1 MIEIILILLLSFC
14 LFKFFQGSD
23 RTCDCH
29 QPIEH
34 FRAVERSMA
43 KHANREQLEAMR
55 LEFANGLIGEYP
67 DLDKSID
74 FGND

>member
-1 MIEIILILLLSFC
+1 
-14 LFKFFQGSD
+14 
-23 RTCDCH
+23 
-29 QPIEH
+29 
-34 FRAVERSMA
+34 MA